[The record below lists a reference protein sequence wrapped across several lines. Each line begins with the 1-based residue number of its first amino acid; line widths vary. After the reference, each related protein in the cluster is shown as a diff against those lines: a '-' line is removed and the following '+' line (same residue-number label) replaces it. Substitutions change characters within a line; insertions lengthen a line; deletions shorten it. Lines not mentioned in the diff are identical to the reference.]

1 MQTMMKRLLT
11 LRRQAVADA
20 TGDVEGRQAV
30 AGATGHV
37 DRRSGAPARRRPDP
51 MPRLRWY
58 A

>member
-1 MQTMMKRLLT
+1 MMKRLLT

-58 A
+58 S